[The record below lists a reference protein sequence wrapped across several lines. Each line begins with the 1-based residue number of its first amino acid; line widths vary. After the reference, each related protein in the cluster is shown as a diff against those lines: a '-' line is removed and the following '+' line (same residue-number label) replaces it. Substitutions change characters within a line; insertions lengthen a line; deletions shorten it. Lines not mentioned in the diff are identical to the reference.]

1 MPGRVHLRDHFRM
14 PKDLAEGNIPFVST
28 DQMRE
33 VDRAMVEDYGIA
45 LVQMMENAGRELA
58 NLARS
63 RFLDGAP
70 IGRKVIIL
78 CGSGGNGGG
87 GLVCA
92 RRLHGWGADVM
103 VWISSPAAR
112 FQGVPR
118 LQLDIL
124 ESLEV
129 PIVEADDMPELPD
142 AHLIVDAMIGYSLN
156 GAPRGGAASL
166 IRAANAHDAP
176 VLSLDVPSGVDA
188 SSGTAFD
195 PSVKAT
201 ATMTLALPKEGLRA
215 EAARANVGELYL
227 ADIGV
232 PPSLYSRPPL
242 ELAVGPIFA
251 GEEIVRIW

>member
-1 MPGRVHLRDHFRM
+1 MADEAADRQ
-14 PKDLAEGNIPFVST
+14 IPFVST
-28 DQMRE
+28 AQMRE

-58 NLARS
+58 NLARR

-70 IGRKVIIL
+70 LGRRVIVL

-92 RRLHGWGADVM
+92 RRLLGWGADVM
-103 VWISSPAAR
+103 VMISSPAIR

-124 ESLEV
+124 ENLEV
-129 PIVEADDMPELPD
+129 PIIEADDVLELPD
-142 AHLIVDAMIGYSLN
+142 AHLIVDAIIGYSLS
-156 GAPRGGAASL
+156 GAPRGAAASL
-166 IRAANAHDAP
+166 IRAANAHAAP
-176 VLSLDVPSGVDA
+176 VLSLDVPSGVDT
-188 SSGTAFD
+188 SSGTAHD
-195 PSVKAT
+195 PSIKAT

-215 EAARANVGELYL
+215 EEAKANIGELYL

-232 PPSLYSRPPL
+232 PPALYSRSPL
-242 ELAVGPIFA
+242 ELSVGPIFA

>member
-1 MPGRVHLRDHFRM
+1 MS
-14 PKDLAEGNIPFVST
+14 EETTSQNIPFVST

-70 IGRKVIIL
+70 IGRRVVIL

-92 RRLHGWGADVM
+92 RRLLGWGADVM
-103 VWISSPAAR
+103 VWISSPATR

-118 LQLDIL
+118 LQLEIL
-124 ESLEV
+124 ESLKV
-129 PIVEADDMPELPD
+129 PIIEADEVPELPD
-142 AHLIVDAMIGYSLN
+142 AHLIVDAVIGYSLD
-156 GAPRGGAASL
+156 GAPRGAAAGL

-176 VLSLDVPSGVDA
+176 VLSLDAPSGVDT
-188 SSGTAFD
+188 SSGTAYD
-195 PSVKAT
+195 PSIKAT
-201 ATMTLALPKEGLRA
+201 ATMTLALPKEGLRSE
-215 EAARANVGELYL
+215 EAKAKVGELYL

-251 GEEIVRIW
+251 EQQILRLW

>member
-1 MPGRVHLRDHFRM
+1 MGKEAPEQ
-14 PKDLAEGNIPFVST
+14 KIPFVSA

-70 IGRKVIIL
+70 IGRRVIML
-78 CGSGGNGGG
+78 CGTGGNGGG

-92 RRLHGWGADVM
+92 RRLLGWGADVM
-103 VWISSPAAR
+103 VWISSPATR
-112 FQGVPR
+112 FRGVPR

-124 ESLEV
+124 ENLEV
-129 PIVEADDMPELPD
+129 PIIEADDVPDLPV
-142 AHLIVDAMIGYSLN
+142 AHLIVDAIIGYSLN
-156 GAPRGGAASL
+156 GAPRGVAARL

-176 VLSLDVPSGVDA
+176 VLSLDVPSGVDT
-188 SSGTAFD
+188 SSGTAYD
-195 PSVKAT
+195 PSIKAA

-215 EAARANVGELYL
+215 EGAKANVGELYL

-242 ELAVGPIFA
+242 ELAVGPIFF
-251 GEEIVRIW
+251 GEEIVRLW

>member
-1 MPGRVHLRDHFRM
+1 MADEAADRQ
-14 PKDLAEGNIPFVST
+14 IPFVST
-28 DQMRE
+28 AQMRE

-70 IGRKVIIL
+70 IGRRVIIL

-103 VWISSPAAR
+103 VRISSPATR

-124 ESLEV
+124 ENLEV
-129 PIVEADDMPELPD
+129 PLVEADDVPQLPD
-142 AHLIVDAMIGYSLN
+142 AHLIVDAIIGYSLS
-156 GAPRGGAASL
+156 GAPRGVAADL

-176 VLSLDVPSGVDA
+176 VLSLDVPSGVGT
-188 SSGTAFD
+188 SSGTAYD
-195 PSVKAT
+195 PSIKAA

-215 EAARANVGELYL
+215 KEAKANVGELYL

-232 PPSLYSRPPL
+232 PPALYSRSPL

-251 GEEIVRIW
+251 GEEIVRLW